1 MKNFIS
7 DNMAEKRQL
16 PLDLLLVAGLV
27 LLIDML
33 VLVPAFSVS
42 FLRTYLGILMV
53 LFLPGY
59 ALAGAIFPAKNDLE
73 GIERAV
79 VSFAL
84 SISVA
89 PIVGFGLNSTLWGIT
104 EIPTLTVFSVFTLLM
119 CAVAYYRRSL
129 LPEVEAF
136 KTPSKTY
143 FLNIKAEILKE
154 SGSTFDRALAVF
166 LVFLVVASVGSLAY
180 IIGNPKNGEH
190 FTEFY
195 IMGPNKTIGNY
206 PTELIKGEKATIF
219 VGIVN
224 HEYRTVD
231 YTMDVKLG
239 NRSLPLP
246 ENQKHITL
254 GHNMSWEEPVVFTPA
269 VEGNG
274 TKLEFLI
281 FNETEKKTPYRNL
294 HLWVNVTKEA

>member
-7 DNMAEKRQL
+7 DKMAEKRQL
-16 PLDLLLVAGLV
+16 PLDLLLVAGFV
-27 LLIDML
+27 LLIDIL
-33 VLVPAFSVS
+33 VLVPAFSGS

-59 ALAGAIFPAKNDLE
+59 ALTAAIFPAISDLE

-79 VSFAL
+79 VSFGL
-84 SISVA
+84 SIAVV
-89 PIVGFGLNSTLWGIT
+89 PIMGMGLTSTLWGIK
-104 EIPTLTVFSVFTLLM
+104 EIPTLTVLSLFTLLM
-119 CAVAYYRRSL
+119 CATAYYRRKL
-129 LPEVEAF
+129 LPEAEAF
-136 KTPSKTY
+136 EIPLKASFPN
-143 FLNIKAEILKE
+143 LKAEILKE
-154 SGSTFDRALAVF
+154 SGSTFDRALAVS
-166 LVFLVVASVGSLAY
+166 LVFLVLASVGSLAY
-180 IIGNPKNGEH
+180 IIGNPKEGEH

-195 IMGPNKTIGNY
+195 VLGPDKTIGNY
-206 PTELIKGEKATIF
+206 PTEFVKGEKGTVF

-239 NRSLPLP
+239 NKSLPLP
-246 ENQKHITL
+246 EKQKHIIL
-254 GHNMSWEEPVVFTPA
+254 GHNISWEEPIVFTPA

-281 FNETEKKTPYRNL
+281 FNETEKKEPYRNL
-294 HLWVNVTKEA
+294 HLWINVTKGA